1 MSHMKVFVAGATGAV
16 GKQLLPLLVSQ
27 GYEVVGMTRSPDKAK
42 RIRDAGVEP
51 VIADGLDRSA
61 VIDAVVSAK
70 PDVIIHQ
77 MTGLA
82 KMTSLKNFDDEFE
95 LTNQLR
101 TIGTDYLLE
110 GALAAGTR
118 RIVAQSYGNWNY
130 ERTGGSIKTEADRLD
145 PAPPATM
152 RRTMDAIRYVESKV
166 VGAHGLE
173 GLVLRYGSLYGP
185 ETSVAPHGAIVEAL
199 RKRQFP
205 IVGNGAGVWSFAH
218 VADVASATLAAI
230 EHGAPGIYN
239 VCDDEPAAVAIWLPE
254 LARAVGAKP
263 PWRVPAWLGGLFI
276 GEAGVSM
283 MTLIRGA
290 SNAKAKSELGWRP
303 RYATWRDGFHH
314 GLANPVNAAVQREVD
329 AARR

>member
-130 ERTGGSIKTEADRLD
+130 
-145 PAPPATM
+145 
-152 RRTMDAIRYVESKV
+152 
-166 VGAHGLE
+166 
-173 GLVLRYGSLYGP
+173 
-185 ETSVAPHGAIVEAL
+185 
-199 RKRQFP
+199 
-205 IVGNGAGVWSFAH
+205 
-218 VADVASATLAAI
+218 
-230 EHGAPGIYN
+230 
-239 VCDDEPAAVAIWLPE
+239 
-254 LARAVGAKP
+254 
-263 PWRVPAWLGGLFI
+263 
-276 GEAGVSM
+276 
-283 MTLIRGA
+283 
-290 SNAKAKSELGWRP
+290 
-303 RYATWRDGFHH
+303 
-314 GLANPVNAAVQREVD
+314 
-329 AARR
+329 